1 MLQGTRNEIDRGK
14 KRKSIE
20 DPDDD
25 EPIFRKGWKPKK
37 TKKTPDDDEPI
48 FHKGWKPKKT
58 PKKTPKI
65 PKVKRVWREK
75 RLPQPTRL
83 DKATHMSQTGLTE
96 VNLMRLDLEANM
108 DAKLASVIMD
118 VATQPHVVSLEL
130 QAIYFIL
137 ATYLS

>member
-1 MLQGTRNEIDRGK
+1 M
-14 KRKSIE
+14 E
-20 DPDDD
+20 DSDDD
-25 EPIFRKGWKPKK
+25 NPIFLKGW
-37 TKKTPDDDEPI
+37 E
-48 FHKGWKPKKT
+48 

-65 PKVKRVWREK
+65 PVHDDDDDPIFLKGWEPKKTPKIPVPKVKRVWRK
-75 RLPQPTRL
+75 KQLPHPTRL
-83 DKATHMSQTGLTE
+83 DKATHMIQAGATE
-96 VNLMRLDLEANM
+96 VNLIRLDLEANM

>member
-1 MLQGTRNEIDRGK
+1 MTRT
-14 KRKSIE
+14 SME
-20 DPDDD
+20 DPDDND
-25 EPIFRKGWKPKK
+25 PIFRKGWKPKK
-37 TKKTPDDDEPI
+37 T
-48 FHKGWKPKKT
+48 PKV
-58 PKKTPKI
+58 PAS
-65 PKVKRVWREK
+65 KVKRVWRKK

-83 DKATHMSQTGLTE
+83 DKATLMIQTGATE